1 MTWSKGQDLA
11 GTWQTLIVLETRS
24 PRPIATCAELLK
36 LVTGPAE
43 NIKVSASCVMS
54 FAREKDCRKRK
65 MFGFG
70 NKKDKLQAKY
80 QKLMQESFDLSTVNR
95 ELSDRKRAEA

>member
-1 MTWSKGQDLA
+1 
-11 GTWQTLIVLETRS
+11 
-24 PRPIATCAELLK
+24 
-36 LVTGPAE
+36 
-43 NIKVSASCVMS
+43 
-54 FAREKDCRKRK
+54 

-95 ELSDRKRAEA
+95 ELSDRKRAEAESIGQQLDELKD